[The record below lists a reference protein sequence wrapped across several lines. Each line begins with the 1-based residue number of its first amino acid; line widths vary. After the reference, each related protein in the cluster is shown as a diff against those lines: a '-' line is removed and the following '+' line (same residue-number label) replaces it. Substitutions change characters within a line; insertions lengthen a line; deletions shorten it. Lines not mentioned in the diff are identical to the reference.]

1 MNTTNTTLH
10 NELSPSSYPEYWEES
25 YLSGEMGW
33 DLGGPT
39 PVFKAWIKTE
49 KSPLKICILG
59 AGNGWD
65 AIEFAQSG
73 HEVTA
78 VDFAESAVNNL
89 KKTADENVVEID
101 IIHSDI
107 FNLESTYYNTFDIVL
122 EYTCFC
128 AIDPSLR
135 KNYIQLVNSLLK
147 TGGRF
152 VGLLFPTDK
161 LPEEGGPPFAVN
173 IDETIKIFKKFF
185 TLEKRQEHEL
195 SVSPRKGREE
205 FIILRKHGYQD

>member
-1 MNTTNTTLH
+1 MNTTIQTPH

-25 YLSGEMGW
+25 YVSGEMGW

-39 PVFKAWIKTE
+39 PVFKSWIKSE
-49 KSPLKICILG
+49 PLSLNICILG

-65 AIEFAQSG
+65 ALEFAKYG
-73 HEVTA
+73 HRVTA
-78 VDFAESAVNNL
+78 VDFAESAVNNM
-89 KKTADENVVEID
+89 KNSADENKVEID
-101 IIHSDI
+101 IVHSDI
-107 FNLESTYYNTFDIVL
+107 FNIESKYYNTFDIVL

-128 AIDPSLR
+128 AIDPTLR
-135 KNYIQLVNSLLK
+135 KDYIHLIHSLLQ

-173 IDETIKIFKKFF
+173 IDETLNMF
-185 TLEKRQEHEL
+185 TKNFTVEKRQDHEL
-195 SVSPRKGREE
+195 SISPRKGREE
-205 FIILRKHGYQD
+205 FVILRKNGNQD